1 MAWIYANTK
10 EAYEGE
16 THEFLGK
23 TFSGKT
29 RTTESRR
36 IEWVE
41 ESPKPASLPK
51 PKPARAKPA
60 PRPKAPPKPRG
71 ATAWD

>member
-1 MAWIYANTK
+1 MAWVIANTG
-10 EAYEGE
+10 EAYEGD

-23 TFSGKT
+23 TYSGKT

-36 IEWVE
+36 LDWIEAPIP
-41 ESPKPASLPK
+41 SQQ
-51 PKPARAKPA
+51 KPARAKPA
-60 PRPKAPPKPRG
+60 PRPKAPPKPKG

>member
-1 MAWIYANTK
+1 MGWVYANDRSP
-10 EAYEGE
+10 YEGE
-16 THEFLGK
+16 THELIGK

-29 RTTESRR
+29 RTSISRR
-36 IEWVE
+36 LEWVDE
-41 ESPKPASLPK
+41 IPKAAIPSQ

-60 PRPKAPPKPRG
+60 PRPKQPKPRG